1 MGIYEKTDKRLT
13 VEKRTLLVQF
23 ALQVLVRKII
33 VPFFEVLY
41 DQLIIQNLFLS
52 FGYRKLDV
60 IFFEV

>member
-41 DQLIIQNLFLS
+41 DQLIIQIYFCLL
-52 FGYRKLDV
+52 V
-60 IFFEV
+60 IEN